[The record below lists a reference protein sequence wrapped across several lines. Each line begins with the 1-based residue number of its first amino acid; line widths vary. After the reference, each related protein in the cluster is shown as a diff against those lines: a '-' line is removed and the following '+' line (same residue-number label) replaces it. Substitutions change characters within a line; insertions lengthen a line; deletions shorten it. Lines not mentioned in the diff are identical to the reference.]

1 MSKETT
7 KNRIPDPR
15 RWLQNTQDLLESS
28 IHSEHE
34 EVVLRQSRFW
44 ARAITWT
51 LMGGTAFGLAWLA
64 FAQTEE
70 IVVAPGKLEPISR
83 VVEVQMPL
91 QGVTKR
97 ILVKEGERVK
107 KGQVLIQLDT
117 EASKDRQKATLEAL
131 KLKSSELAFKNQE
144 LNHTLVLSRTRISN
158 LQESLT
164 LGRQVMNRYAS
175 LASQGAAGE
184 IQYLE
189 QRSKVQ
195 QLEGEIRQTEADRK
209 RQVSVLEQNIQS
221 LKSQIAELS
230 SKITEGSVTLRY
242 QEIVSPVDGIVF
254 DLKPRG
260 AGFVA
265 QTSEPILQIV
275 PIDKL
280 QAKVEI
286 DSRTIGFVS
295 VGKQADIS
303 IDSYP
308 ASDFGVL
315 QGEVTRIGSDALP
328 PEPAQNKGYRFPANI
343 TLKSQQLLL
352 KDGKTLPLQVGM
364 SLTAN
369 IKLRKVTYLQLLLG
383 SFRQKADSLRSL

>member
-144 LNHTLVLSRTRISN
+144 LNNTLVLSRTRISN

>member
-117 EASKDRQKATLEAL
+117 EAS
-131 KLKSSELAFKNQE
+131 N
-144 LNHTLVLSRTRISN
+144 SRSTK
-158 LQESLT
+158 T
-164 LGRQVMNRYAS
+164 
-175 LASQGAAGE
+175 E
-184 IQYLE
+184 IQ
-189 QRSKVQ
+189 
-195 QLEGEIRQTEADRK
+195 
-209 RQVSVLEQNIQS
+209 
-221 LKSQIAELS
+221 
-230 SKITEGSVTLRY
+230 
-242 QEIVSPVDGIVF
+242 
-254 DLKPRG
+254 
-260 AGFVA
+260 
-265 QTSEPILQIV
+265 
-275 PIDKL
+275 
-280 QAKVEI
+280 
-286 DSRTIGFVS
+286 
-295 VGKQADIS
+295 
-303 IDSYP
+303 
-308 ASDFGVL
+308 
-315 QGEVTRIGSDALP
+315 
-328 PEPAQNKGYRFPANI
+328 
-343 TLKSQQLLL
+343 
-352 KDGKTLPLQVGM
+352 
-364 SLTAN
+364 
-369 IKLRKVTYLQLLLG
+369 
-383 SFRQKADSLRSL
+383 